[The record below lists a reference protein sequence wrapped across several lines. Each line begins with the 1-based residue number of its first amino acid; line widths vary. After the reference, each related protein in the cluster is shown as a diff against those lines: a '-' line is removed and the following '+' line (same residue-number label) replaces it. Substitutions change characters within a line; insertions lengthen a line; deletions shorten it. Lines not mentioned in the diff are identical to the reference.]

1 MRALIIATLGCSLT
15 ASAFELRV
23 DSQGDVVKWQ
33 RDVTF
38 VVDPSIA
45 KLMGEPAALD
55 AITAA
60 VAELEEA
67 TPALHVTLVQG
78 AVRGPGYEL
87 EGTDNQNEILALA
100 DWPYTDDALAS
111 TLVTLKSRT
120 NEIVDTD
127 IVFNVEQHTFRV
139 IHDASELRGTTRL
152 DDVQNTVT
160 HELGHALGLMHNMVD
175 EQVVMFPS
183 ASAGEVRKRV
193 LQHDDRLGLE
203 ALYTE
208 PLPVP
213 VSDLPPPVGCS
224 STGGVSLALLALL
237 ILFVPRG
244 VRAPVK
250 VVAVRRRRLERL
262 TRWTGVFAL
271 GLASSAF
278 AQPVAISPIEVGV
291 VRTHVVH
298 RSATSAG
305 LILTSMDVELETC
318 VASSCERV
326 VRVTVPGGRLGALEQ
341 YLEHHP
347 VPAIGER
354 LGLATKNGRW
364 VVYRLADESQATRF
378 AALSSGSAKPQAV
391 SPAVPVPSQAIV
403 VPK

>member
-1 MRALIIATLGCSLT
+1 MRALLLAALGCSLT

-45 KLMGEPAALD
+45 RLMGEAGALE

-67 TPALHVTLVQG
+67 TPALHVTLVPG

-87 EGTDNQNEILALA
+87 EGADNQNEILALA

-111 TLVTLKSRT
+111 TVVTLKSRT
-120 NEIVDTD
+120 NEIVDAD

-139 IHDASELRGTTRL
+139 IGKASELRGDTRI
-152 DDVQNTVT
+152 DDVQNTLT
-160 HELGHALGLMHNMVD
+160 HELGHALGLMHNLVD

-193 LQHDDRLGLE
+193 LQQDDRRGLE

-208 PLPVP
+208 PIPVV
-213 VSDLPPPVGCS
+213 VSEVPPPAGCS
-224 STGGVSLALLALL
+224 AVGGVSLALLAVLVLL
-237 ILFVPRG
+237 VPRRG
-244 VRAPVK
+244 RAPVK
-250 VVAVRRRRLERL
+250 AVAPRRRRLERFS
-262 TRWTGVFAL
+262 RWTGVFVL

-278 AQPVAISPIEVGV
+278 AQLVPVEVGV

-305 LILTSMDVELETC
+305 LIVTSMDVELEAC
-318 VASSCERV
+318 VAASCERM
-326 VRVTVPGGRLGALEQ
+326 VRVTVPGGRLGELEQ
-341 YLEHHP
+341 YVEHHP

-354 LGLATKNGRW
+354 LGLAKKNGRW
-364 VVYRLADESQATRF
+364 VVFRLSDESQATRF
-378 AALSSGSAKPQAV
+378 GALSSGSARPQGV
-391 SPAVPVPSQAIV
+391 SVPVRVPSQPVV